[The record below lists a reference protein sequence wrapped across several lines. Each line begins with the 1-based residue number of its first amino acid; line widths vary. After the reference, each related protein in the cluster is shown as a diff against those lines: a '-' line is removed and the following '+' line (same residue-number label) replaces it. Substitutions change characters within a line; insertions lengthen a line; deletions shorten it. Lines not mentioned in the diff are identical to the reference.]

1 MSRFL
6 EKAMSVVT
14 LGNSLRSGEKQLIKN
29 NGRTSAA
36 VVKKQDSTAVV
47 KKQDSSFTTTT
58 ETQNSL
64 GEYLMQY
71 LIDKKFY
78 LVQLNA

>member
-36 VVKKQDSTAVV
+36 VVKKQDS
-47 KKQDSSFTTTT
+47 SFTTTT

>member
-1 MSRFL
+1 
-6 EKAMSVVT
+6 MSVVT
-14 LGNSLRSGEKQLIKN
+14 RGNSLRSGEKQLIKN

-36 VVKKQDSTAVV
+36 VVKKQDS
-47 KKQDSSFTTTT
+47 SFTTTT
-58 ETQNSL
+58 GTQNSL

>member
-14 LGNSLRSGEKQLIKN
+14 LGNSLRSGEKQPIKN
-29 NGRTSAA
+29 NGRTSA
-36 VVKKQDSTAVV
+36 AVV